1 MHWIYEKID
10 ELLQHKIKT
19 LSEELKGAPYP
30 LCETL
35 IKRNIDTF
43 EKCKEFFRPDLNS
56 LYNPFL
62 MKDMDKAVRRILQ
75 AIDKKE
81 KILIYGDYDVD
92 GTTSVSLVYSFFKPF
107 YREYIDIY
115 IPDRY
120 TEGYGVS
127 FQGIDYAKENGFTLI
142 ISLDCGIR
150 SVDKVEYAK
159 DKNIDFIICD
169 HHLPG
174 DSIPQAVAVLDAK
187 QKDCQYPFKEL
198 SGCGVGFKLCQA
210 LCEKMRF
217 PVEEVYNLLD
227 FVAISIA
234 SDLVD
239 VVDEN
244 RVMMYHGMKIL
255 EEKPKNGIR
264 ALMQVSGVE
273 DEKLDTNDL
282 VFKIGPRINAAGRL
296 KHARYAVELLIS
308 EREMPQDL
316 AQQLNSINE
325 QRKDLDKM
333 ITEEALQMLSDEQT
347 YGKRRSTVLFKENWH
362 KGVIGIV
369 ASRVIEKH
377 YKPTIM
383 LTESDGK
390 LVGSARS
397 VHEFDVHE
405 AICECGD
412 LLLQYGGHK
421 YAAGLSLKK
430 DNLEAFIH
438 KFEQIVSS
446 RIQPYSLE
454 PVLNI
459 DAICNFSTLNDN
471 GKFIRILKQMAP
483 FGPKNLSPV
492 FMAENVSL
500 YTQYD
505 DGYRIVGNQHLQLS
519 LTQDNKISYRGIA
532 FGMGT
537 EEVIQKIK
545 QDKPFKIAY
554 HVEENLYNGKV
565 YTQLRIKDIKWG

>member
-1 MHWIYEKID
+1 
-10 ELLQHKIKT
+10 
-19 LSEELKGAPYP
+19 
-30 LCETL
+30 
-35 IKRNIDTF
+35 
-43 EKCKEFFRPDLNS
+43 
-56 LYNPFL
+56 
-62 MKDMDKAVRRILQ
+62 
-75 AIDKKE
+75 
-81 KILIYGDYDVD
+81 
-92 GTTSVSLVYSFFKPF
+92 
-107 YREYIDIY
+107 
-115 IPDRY
+115 
-120 TEGYGVS
+120 
-127 FQGIDYAKENGFTLI
+127 
-142 ISLDCGIR
+142 
-150 SVDKVEYAK
+150 
-159 DKNIDFIICD
+159 
-169 HHLPG
+169 
-174 DSIPQAVAVLDAK
+174 
-187 QKDCQYPFKEL
+187 
-198 SGCGVGFKLCQA
+198 
-210 LCEKMRF
+210 
-217 PVEEVYNLLD
+217 
-227 FVAISIA
+227 
-234 SDLVD
+234 
-239 VVDEN
+239 
-244 RVMMYHGMKIL
+244 
-255 EEKPKNGIR
+255 
-264 ALMQVSGVE
+264 
-273 DEKLDTNDL
+273 
-282 VFKIGPRINAAGRL
+282 
-296 KHARYAVELLIS
+296 
-308 EREMPQDL
+308 MPQDL

-325 QRKDLDKM
+325 QRKDLDKT
-333 ITEEALQMLSDEQT
+333 ITEEALQMLSDEQI

>member
-1 MHWIYEKID
+1 MRWIYEKTD

-174 DSIPQAVAVLDAK
+174 DSIPRAVAVLDAK

-217 PVEEVYNLLD
+217 PIEEVYNLLD

-325 QRKDLDKM
+325 QRKDLDKT
-333 ITEEALQMLSDEQT
+333 ITEEALQMLSDEQI

-505 DGYRIVGNQHLQLS
+505 DGYRVVGNQHLQLS

>member
-1 MHWIYEKID
+1 MRWIYKKLD
-10 ELLQHKIKT
+10 SVSQNKAKA
-19 LSEELKGAPYP
+19 LSIELKNAPYP
-30 LCETL
+30 LCEVL
-35 IKRNIDTF
+35 IRRSIDTF
-43 EKCKEFFRPDLNS
+43 EKSKVYFRPDLNQ

-62 MKDMDKAVRRILQ
+62 MKDMDKAVQRTLQ
-75 AIDKKE
+75 AIERKE

-92 GTTSVSLVYSFFKPF
+92 GTTAVSLMYSFFKPF
-107 YREYIDIY
+107 YKEYIDIY

-127 FQGIDYAKENGFTLI
+127 FQGIDFAKENGFTLI

-150 SVDKVEYAK
+150 SADKIEYAK
-159 DKNIDFIICD
+159 DKGIDFIICD

-187 QKDCQYPFKEL
+187 QKDCPYPFKEL

-210 LCEKMRF
+210 LSHELHI
-217 PVEEVYNLLD
+217 PADTVHNLLD

-244 RVMMYHGMKIL
+244 RIMMYHGIKVL
-255 EEKPKNGIR
+255 EKNPKNGIK
-264 ALMQVSGVE
+264 ALMQVSGVD

-296 KHARYAVELLIS
+296 KHAKYAVELLIS

-316 AQQLNSINE
+316 AKQLDQINE
-325 QRKDLDKM
+325 DRKGLDKN
-333 ITEEALQMLSDEQT
+333 ITDEALYMLSDEEV
-347 YGKRRSTVLFKENWH
+347 YGKRKSTVLFKENWH

-369 ASRVIEKH
+369 ASRVVEKY

-412 LLLQYGGHK
+412 LLIQYGGHK
-421 YAAGLSLKK
+421 YAAGLALKK
-430 DNLEAFIH
+430 DNLEAFID
-438 KFEQIVSS
+438 KFEKVVSS
-446 RIQPYSLE
+446 RIQPHSLE
-454 PVLNI
+454 PVLAI
-459 DAICNFSTLNDN
+459 DAECDFSIFNDN
-471 GKFIRILKQMAP
+471 GKFVRILKQMSP
-483 FGPKNLSPV
+483 FGPQNPNPV
-492 FMAENVSL
+492 FASSKVFL

-505 DGYRIVGNQHLQLS
+505 DGYRVVGNQHLQLS
-519 LTQDNKISYRGIA
+519 LTQDNKISYRAIA

-537 EEVIQKIK
+537 EEIIQKIK
-545 QDKPFKIAY
+545 QSNSFNIAY
-554 HVEENLYNGKV
+554 HVEENTYNGK
-565 YTQLRIKDIKWG
+565 TNIQLRLKDIQWV

>member
-1 MHWIYEKID
+1 MRWIYQERNEI
-10 ELLQHKIKT
+10 LNYKIKS
-19 LSEELKGAPYP
+19 LSEQLNGAPYP
-30 LCETL
+30 ICEIL
-35 IKRNIDTF
+35 VKRGIDTYD
-43 EKCKEFFRPDLNS
+43 KCKAYFRPELS
-56 LYNPFL
+56 HLHNPFL

-75 AIDKKE
+75 AIEKKE

-92 GTTSVSLVYSFFKPF
+92 GTTAVSLMYSFFKLF

-120 TEGYGVS
+120 TEGYGIS
-127 FQGIDYAKENGFTLI
+127 FKGIDFAKENNFTLI
-142 ISLDCGIR
+142 ISLDCGVR
-150 SVDKVEYAK
+150 STDKVEYAK
-159 DKNIDFIICD
+159 EKGIDFIICD

-174 DSIPQAVAVLDAK
+174 DTIPQAVAVLDAK
-187 QKDCQYPFKEL
+187 QKDCSYPFKEL

-210 LCEKMRF
+210 LCERLNIAM
-217 PVEEVYNLLD
+217 ENVYDLLD

-239 VVDEN
+239 VTDEN
-244 RVMMYHGMKIL
+244 RVMMYYGMKVL
-255 EEKPKNGIR
+255 EEKPKNGIK

-296 KHARYAVELLIS
+296 KHAKYAVELLIS

-325 QRKDLDKM
+325 ERKGLDKS
-333 ITEEALQMLSDEQT
+333 ITEEALQMLSDEQV
-347 YGKRRSTVLFKENWH
+347 YGKRKSTVLFKENWH

-369 ASRVIEKH
+369 ASRVIEKY

-405 AICECGD
+405 AICECAD
-412 LLLQYGGHK
+412 LLIQYGGHK
-421 YAAGLSLKK
+421 YAAGLALKR
-430 DNLEAFIH
+430 DNLDAFVD
-438 KFEQIVSS
+438 KFEKIVAA
-446 RIQPYSLE
+446 RIQPHSLE
-454 PVLNI
+454 PVLLV
-459 DAICNFSTLNDN
+459 DAVCDFKAFNDN
-471 GKFIRILKQMAP
+471 GKFMRILKQMAP
-483 FGPKNLSPV
+483 FGPQNPNPV
-492 FMAENVSL
+492 FISSNVSL

-519 LTQDNKISYRGIA
+519 LTQDNKISYRAIA

-537 EEVIQKIK
+537 EEIVKKIK
-545 QDKPFKIAY
+545 DAKTFNIAY
-554 HVEENLYNGKV
+554 HVEENVYNNR
-565 YTQLRIKDIKWG
+565 TFIQLRIKDIHWE

>member
-1 MHWIYEKID
+1 MRWIYEAP
-10 ELLQHKIKT
+10 
-19 LSEELKGAPYP
+19 SEELQNKIKSLSKALNDAPYP
-30 LCETL
+30 LCEVL
-35 IKRNIDTF
+35 VKRGIDTYD
-43 EKCKEFFRPDLNS
+43 KSKAFFRPDLHN
-56 LYNPFL
+56 LHDPFL
-62 MKDMDKAVRRILQ
+62 MKDMHKAVNRILA

-92 GTTSVSLVYSFFKPF
+92 GTTAVSLMYSFFKPF
-107 YREYIDIY
+107 YREYVDIY

-120 TEGYGVS
+120 TEGYGIS
-127 FQGIDYAKENGFTLI
+127 LQGIDYAKEKGFTLI
-142 ISLDCGIR
+142 IALDCGIR
-150 SVDKVEYAK
+150 AVDKIEYAK
-159 DKNIDFIICD
+159 QKGIDFIICD

-174 DSIPQAVAVLDAK
+174 EDIPQAKAVLDAK
-187 QKDCQYPFKEL
+187 QKDCPYPFKEL

-210 LCEKMRF
+210 LSQRLKINKD
-217 PVEEVYNLLD
+217 EVNGLLD

-244 RVMMYHGMKIL
+244 RVMMYFGMKLL
-255 EEKPKNGIR
+255 EEKPRNGIK

-273 DEKLDTNDL
+273 EEKLDTNDL

-296 KHARYAVELLIS
+296 KHAKYAVELLIS

-316 AQQLNSINE
+316 AQELNKINE
-325 QRKDLDKM
+325 ERKGLDRT
-333 ITEEALQMLSDEQT
+333 ITEEAIQMLSAEC
-347 YGKRRSTVLFKENWH
+347 YRNRKSTVLFKENWH

-369 ASRVIEKH
+369 ASRIIEKH

-383 LTESDGK
+383 LTESEGK

-397 VHEFDVHE
+397 VYEFDVHE

-421 YAAGLSLKK
+421 YAAGLSLKR
-430 DNLEAFIH
+430 DNLEAFVN
-438 KFEQIVSS
+438 KFEQVVAA
-446 RIQPYSLE
+446 RIQPHSLS
-454 PVLNI
+454 PVLFI
-459 DAICNFSTLNDN
+459 DAACDFSVLNDN
-471 GKFIRILKQMAP
+471 GKFMRILKQMAP

-492 FMAENVSL
+492 FMTKNIST
-500 YTQYD
+500 YTKYD

-519 LTQDNKISYRGIA
+519 LTQDNKISYRAIA

-545 QDKPFKIAY
+545 EGKPFNIAY
-554 HVEENLYNGKV
+554 HIEENTYNNKI
-565 YTQLRIKDIKWG
+565 TMQLRIKDIQWE

>member
-127 FQGIDYAKENGFTLI
+127 FKGIDYAKENGFTLI

-325 QRKDLDKM
+325 QRKDLDKT
-333 ITEEALQMLSDEQT
+333 ITEEALQMLSDEQI